1 MIPIVQE
8 NYCPNYRL
16 QIVELDPLHQSFLFH
31 TKRVNDQYRRNH
43 KLHSSSTR
51 LIGIET
57 IAVNIT
63 CDNVVDVCKV
73 ATHVAVVEHLDR
85 LAGENAL
92 REDEV
97 GHVGPSQRV
106 LATARLATARQQTEI
121 GSSPTPRP
129 VDREEPQARA
139 PHAKE
144 MRVRVRHQLIRLLRC
159 AVERR
164 RRVAHRV
171 EAKRR
176 IAIQT
181 VDRRRRG
188 VRQRRVGVRAAP
200 LEHIEEADNVRR
212 HVAGGWCIG

>member
-31 TKRVNDQYRRNH
+31 TKRVNEQYRRNH

-97 GHVGPSQRV
+97 GHVGPSQPR
-106 LATARLATARQQTEI
+106 LSNRAPSNRAPTNRNWLLTDPTAR
-121 GSSPTPRP
+121 RP
-129 VDREEPQARA
+129 
-139 PHAKE
+139 
-144 MRVRVRHQLIRLLRC
+144 
-159 AVERR
+159 
-164 RRVAHRV
+164 
-171 EAKRR
+171 
-176 IAIQT
+176 
-181 VDRRRRG
+181 
-188 VRQRRVGVRAAP
+188 
-200 LEHIEEADNVRR
+200 
-212 HVAGGWCIG
+212 